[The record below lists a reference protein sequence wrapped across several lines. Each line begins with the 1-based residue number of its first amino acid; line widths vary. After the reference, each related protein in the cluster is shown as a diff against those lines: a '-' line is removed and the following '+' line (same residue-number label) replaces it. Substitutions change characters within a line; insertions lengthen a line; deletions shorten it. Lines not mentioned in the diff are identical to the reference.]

1 LTMSG
6 GIRQM
11 GPGVWEVRIDAGRD
25 PVTGRRRQKAK
36 WVHGSKRD
44 AQRVLNSLVSE
55 VDSGRFAGTSAVTF
69 DQLVT
74 RWLSIAEENL
84 SPTTLRT
91 YKSLLSNWILPAL
104 GDRKIGSIQSSDL
117 DDLYRGLTKRIP
129 LSAATVRQVHAK
141 RIPLSAATVRQVHA
155 KRIPLSAATVR
166 QVHAII
172 RRAFRQAI
180 LWGWIA
186 VNPATNATPPR
197 QAKADLSPPNPNQVA
212 ELLHAAH
219 ARDPEVG
226 NFIHIAATTGARR
239 GEICAIRWRNIDTKL
254 KTLTIESAI
263 VEVRGGIQEQDTK
276 THSHRRLALDD
287 DTLKVFESQ
296 RLIAQG
302 RAALIGAEVSQDA
315 FVFSREPS
323 GSIAWTPTSMTKHFV
338 ALRNSLG
345 YDNMRLHD
353 LRHFAATRLIAEG
366 VPVRTVS
373 GRLGHA
379 NPSTTLSVYS
389 HFVEASDQDAAGI
402 MGRIMAESK
411 KRPVKKSGVTTKKST
426 RNRA

>member
-1 LTMSG
+1 MSG

-25 PVTGRRRQKAK
+25 PVSGRRRQKAK

-44 AQRVLNSLVSE
+44 AQRVLNSLASE

-69 DQLVT
+69 GQLAA
-74 RWLSIAEENL
+74 RWLAQAEENL

-117 DDLYRGLTKRIP
+117 DDLYRGLTKRVQ
-129 LSAATVRQVHAK
+129 LSASTA
-141 RIPLSAATVRQVHA
+141 
-155 KRIPLSAATVR
+155 R

-197 QAKADLSPPNPNQVA
+197 QAKAELSPPNPNQVA
-212 ELLHAAH
+212 ELLDAAH
-219 ARDPEVG
+219 ARNPEVG
-226 NFIHIAATTGARR
+226 NFLHIAATTGARR
-239 GEICAIRWRNIDTKL
+239 GEICAIRWRNVDTKM

-263 VEVRGGIQEQDTK
+263 VEVPGGIEERDTK
-276 THSHRRLALDD
+276 THSNRRIALDD

-296 RLIAQG
+296 RRIAQD
-302 RAALIGAEVSQDA
+302 RAAWLDEEVSRDA
-315 FVFSREPS
+315 FVFSHEPS
-323 GSIAWTPTSMTKHFV
+323 GSIPWTPTAMTKHFV
-338 ALRNSLG
+338 ALRKGLG

-411 KRPVKKSGVTTKKST
+411 EMRAKGSVAKAKKST
-426 RNRA
+426 RTRS

>member
-1 LTMSG
+1 MSG

-11 GPGVWEVRIDAGRD
+11 GPGVWEVRVNAGRD

-36 WVHGSKRD
+36 WVHGGKRD

-55 VDSGRFAGTSAVTF
+55 VDSGRFVGTSAVTF
-69 DQLVT
+69 DQLAT

-117 DDLYRGLTKRIP
+117 DDLYRGLTKRI
-129 LSAATVRQVHAK
+129 Q
-141 RIPLSAATVRQVHA
+141 
-155 KRIPLSAATVR
+155 LSAATVR

-186 VNPATNATPPR
+186 ANPATNATPPR

-239 GEICAIRWRNIDTKL
+239 GEICAIRWRNINTKL

>member
-1 LTMSG
+1 
-6 GIRQM
+6 M

-44 AQRVLNSLVSE
+44 AQRVLNSLASE
-55 VDSGRFAGTSAVTF
+55 VDSGRFVGTSAVTF
-69 DQLVT
+69 DQLAT
-74 RWLSIAEENL
+74 RWLSLAEENL

-91 YKSLLSNWILPAL
+91 YNSLLSNWILPAL

-117 DDLYRGLTKRIP
+117 DDLYRGLTKRI
-129 LSAATVRQVHAK
+129 Q
-141 RIPLSAATVRQVHA
+141 
-155 KRIPLSAATVR
+155 LSAATVR

-426 RNRA
+426 RNRT

>member
-1 LTMSG
+1 MSG

-44 AQRVLNSLVSE
+44 AQRVLNSLASE
-55 VDSGRFAGTSAVTF
+55 VDSGRFVGTSAVTF
-69 DQLVT
+69 DQLAT
-74 RWLSIAEENL
+74 RWLSQAEENL

-91 YKSLLSNWILPAL
+91 YKSILSNWILPAL
-104 GDRKIGSIQSSDL
+104 GDRRIGSIQSSDL
-117 DDLYRGLTKRIP
+117 DDLYRGLTKRVQ
-129 LSAATVRQVHAK
+129 LSA
-141 RIPLSAATVRQVHA
+141 S
-155 KRIPLSAATVR
+155 TVR

-226 NFIHIAATTGARR
+226 NFLHIAATTGARR

-296 RLIAQG
+296 RLIARG

-315 FVFSREPS
+315 YVFSREPS

-411 KRPVKKSGVTTKKST
+411 EMRAKDPATKPKKST
-426 RNRA
+426 GNRS

>member
-1 LTMSG
+1 MSG

-25 PVTGRRRQKAK
+25 PVSGRRRQKAK

-44 AQRVLNSLVSE
+44 AQRVLNSLASQ
-55 VDSGRFAGTSAVTF
+55 VDSGRFAGTSSVTF
-69 DQLVT
+69 DQLAT
-74 RWLSIAEENL
+74 RWLAQAEENL
-84 SPTTLRT
+84 SPTTLRS

-117 DDLYRGLTKRIP
+117 DDLYRGLTKGVR
-129 LSAATVRQVHAK
+129 LSA
-141 RIPLSAATVRQVHA
+141 S
-155 KRIPLSAATVR
+155 TVR

-180 LWGWIA
+180 LWDWIA
-186 VNPATNATPPR
+186 VNPATNA
-197 QAKADLSPPNPNQVA
+197 DLSPPNLNQVA

-219 ARDPEVG
+219 ARNPEVG
-226 NFIHIAATTGARR
+226 NFLHIAATTGARR
-239 GEICAIRWRNIDTKL
+239 GEICAIRWRNVDPKL

-263 VEVRGGIQEQDTK
+263 VEVPGGIEERDTK
-276 THSHRRLALDD
+276 THSNRRIALDD

-296 RLIAQG
+296 RRLAQD
-302 RAALIGAEVSQDA
+302 RAAWLDVEVSQDA

-323 GSIAWTPTSMTKHFV
+323 GSIPWTPTAMTKHFV
-338 ALRNSLG
+338 TLRDSLG

-379 NPSTTLSVYS
+379 NASTTLTVYS
-389 HFVEASDQDAAGI
+389 HFVEASDQEAAGI

-411 KRPVKKSGVTTKKST
+411 KMRAKGVAAKTKKST
-426 RNRA
+426 DNRS

>member
-1 LTMSG
+1 MSG

-69 DQLVT
+69 DQLTT

-117 DDLYRGLTKRIP
+117 DDLYRGLTKRI
-129 LSAATVRQVHAK
+129 Q
-141 RIPLSAATVRQVHA
+141 
-155 KRIPLSAATVR
+155 LSAATVR

-219 ARDPEVG
+219 VRDPEVG

-263 VEVRGGIQEQDTK
+263 VEIRGGIQEQDTK

-302 RAALIGAEVSQDA
+302 RAALIGAKVSQDA

>member
-1 LTMSG
+1 MSG

-36 WVHGSKRD
+36 WVHGNKRD
-44 AQRVLNSLVSE
+44 AQRVLNSLASE

-69 DQLVT
+69 DQLAT
-74 RWLSIAEENL
+74 RWLSLAEENL

-91 YKSLLSNWILPAL
+91 YKSLLSNWVLPAL

-117 DDLYRGLTKRIP
+117 DDLYRGLTKRAQ
-129 LSAATVRQVHAK
+129 LSA
-141 RIPLSAATVRQVHA
+141 S
-155 KRIPLSAATVR
+155 TVR

-197 QAKADLSPPNPNQVA
+197 QAKADLYPPNPNQVI
-212 ELLHAAH
+212 ELIHAASE
-219 ARDPEVG
+219 RDPEVG

-296 RLIAQG
+296 RLIAQD
-302 RAALIGAEVSQDA
+302 RAALIGVEVSQDA
-315 FVFSREPS
+315 YVFSREPS
-323 GSIAWTPTSMTKHFV
+323 GSIAWTPTSMTKQFV

-411 KRPVKKSGVTTKKST
+411 EMRAKNTAAKPKKST
-426 RNRA
+426 GNRS